1 MPGWRVG
8 AGQANPATPMASLIT
23 LNPSGSRR
31 NAMYRTAT
39 GEEIFVID
47 GHTHFWDGSPAN
59 QKNIHG
65 KQFIECFYAYH
76 SNLSPPSEKWEKEK
90 FEKYDAKTMF
100 EDLFV
105 TGYDDMAILQPTYL
119 TDFYKNGFNTTE
131 RNSAMKKS
139 HPDRFIL
146 NGAFDPRD
154 GNKGL
159 EDLHALSEKHK
170 LKGVK
175 LYTAEWRGESK
186 GYKLSD
192 KASYKYLEAAQK
204 LGIKNIHV
212 HKGPTIIP
220 LNRDAF
226 DVADVDDVATSFQDL
241 NFIVEHCGLPRLDD
255 FCWIATQETNVYA
268 GLAVALPFIHT
279 RPGYF
284 AHVISELLFWVGPD
298 KILYGSDYGIWTPKW
313 LIDKFMAF
321 EIPADV
327 TKETGSVLS
336 METKTKILGLNAAR
350 LYGIDVEAQKN
361 KIKAGGGYAHLPE
374 AVHAPR

>member
-1 MPGWRVG
+1 
-8 AGQANPATPMASLIT
+8 
-23 LNPSGSRR
+23 
-31 NAMYRTAT
+31 MYRTAS

-59 QKNIHG
+59 QKNVHG

-76 SNLSPPSEKWEKEK
+76 SNSSPAHEKWTLDK
-90 FEKYDAKTMF
+90 FSKYHDKTMHD
-100 EDLFV
+100 DLFV
-105 TGYDDMAILQPTYL
+105 HGYDDMAILQPTYL
-119 TDFYKNGFNTTE
+119 GDFYKNGFNTTE
-131 RNSAMKKS
+131 RNAAMKKS

-146 NGAFDPRD
+146 NSAFDPRD
-154 GNKGL
+154 GAKGL
-159 EDLHALSEKHK
+159 EALHENCEKYK
-170 LKGVK
+170 VKGVK
-175 LYTAEWRGESK
+175 LYTAEWKGDSK
-186 GYKLSD
+186 GYKLTD
-192 KASYKYLEAAQK
+192 PDSYKFLEAAQK
-204 LGIKNIHV
+204 YGVKNIHV
-212 HKGPTIIP
+212 HKGPTILP

-226 DVADVDDVATSFQDL
+226 DVADIDDVATSFQNL

-268 GLAVALPFIHT
+268 GIAVALPFIHT

-298 KILYGSDYGIWTPKW
+298 TILYGSDYAISTPRW
-313 LIDKFMAF
+313 LIATLMAL
-321 EIPADV
+321 EIPGDV

-336 METKTKILGLNAAR
+336 REKKAKILGLNAAR

>member
-1 MPGWRVG
+1 
-8 AGQANPATPMASLIT
+8 
-23 LNPSGSRR
+23 
-31 NAMYRTAT
+31 MYRTKT

-65 KQFIECFYAYH
+65 KQFIECFFAYH
-76 SNLSPPSEKWEKEK
+76 TNLSPPEERWTLEK
-90 FEKYDAKTMF
+90 FSKYDAQTMYN
-100 EDLFV
+100 DLFV
-105 TGYDDMAILQPTYL
+105 TGYDDMAILNPTYL
-119 TDFYKNGFNTTE
+119 GDFYKDGFNTTE
-131 RNSAMKKS
+131 RNATMKEK

-154 GNKGL
+154 GTKGL
-159 EDLHALSEKHK
+159 EHLHELKEKYNIT
-170 LKGVK
+170 GVK

-186 GYKLSD
+186 GYKLCD
-192 KASYKYLEAAQK
+192 KESYRFMEECVK
-204 LGIKNIHV
+204 LGVKNLHV

-226 DVADVDDVATSFQDL
+226 DVADIDDAATSFQGL

-284 AHVISELLFWVGPD
+284 AHIISELLFWVGED

-321 EIPADV
+321 ELPDDV
-327 TKETGSVLS
+327 AKETGVSLS
-336 METKTKILGLNAAR
+336 MQARKKILGLNAAK
-350 LYGIDVEAQKN
+350 LYGIDIEKQKA
-361 KIKAGGGYAHLPE
+361 KLHM
-374 AVHAPR
+374 AVAA

>member
-1 MPGWRVG
+1 
-8 AGQANPATPMASLIT
+8 
-23 LNPSGSRR
+23 
-31 NAMYRTAT
+31 MYRTAS

-76 SNLSPPSEKWEKEK
+76 SNLSPPAEKWPLEK
-90 FEKYDAKTMF
+90 FEKYDAKTMHD
-100 EDLFV
+100 DLFIN
-105 TGYDDMAILQPTYL
+105 GYDDMAILQPTYL
-119 TDFYKNGFNTTE
+119 TDFYNNGFNTTE
-131 RNSAMKKS
+131 RNSALKKS
-139 HPDRFIL
+139 HPERFIL

-159 EDLHALSEKHK
+159 EELHAKAEKYK
-170 LKGVK
+170 LQGVK

-186 GYKLSD
+186 GYRLDD
-192 KASYKYLEAAQK
+192 KETYKFLEAAQK

-220 LNRDAF
+220 LNKDAF
-226 DVADVDDVATSFQDL
+226 DVGDVDDVATAFQDL

-268 GLAVALPFIHT
+268 GIAVALPFIHS
-279 RPGYF
+279 RPAYF
-284 AHVISELLFWVGPD
+284 AHVMAELLFWIGPD

-313 LIDKFMAF
+313 LIDKFMEF
-321 EIPADV
+321 EIPEEM
-327 TKETGSVLS
+327 TKETGSVLTL
-336 METKTKILGLNAAR
+336 ENKKKILGLNAAR
-350 LYGIDVEAQKN
+350 IYNVDIEAQKN
-361 KIKAGGGYAHLPE
+361 KIGAAGGYAHLTAARAAE
-374 AVHAPR
+374 

>member
-1 MPGWRVG
+1 
-8 AGQANPATPMASLIT
+8 
-23 LNPSGSRR
+23 
-31 NAMYRTAT
+31 MYRTT
-39 GEEIFVID
+39 SGEEIFVID

-76 SNLSPPSEKWEKEK
+76 ANLSPPAEKWPLEK
-90 FEKYDAKTMF
+90 FEKYDAKTMHD
-100 EDLFV
+100 DLFV
-105 TGYDDMAILQPTYL
+105 NGYDDMAILQPTYL
-119 TDFYKNGFNTTE
+119 TDFYNNGFNTTE
-131 RNSAMKKS
+131 RNSALKKS
-139 HPDRFIL
+139 HPERFIL

-159 EDLHALSEKHK
+159 EELHAKAEKYK
-170 LKGVK
+170 LQGVK

-186 GYKLSD
+186 GYRLDD
-192 KASYKYLEAAQK
+192 KQTYRFLEAAQK

-220 LNRDAF
+220 LNKDAF
-226 DVADVDDVATSFQDL
+226 DVGDVDDVATAFQDL

-268 GLAVALPFIHT
+268 GIAVALPFIHS
-279 RPGYF
+279 RPAYF
-284 AHVISELLFWVGPD
+284 AHVMAELLFWVGPD

-321 EIPADV
+321 EIPEEL
-327 TKETGSVLS
+327 TKETGSVLTL
-336 METKTKILGLNAAR
+336 ENKKKILGLNAAR
-350 LYGIDVEAQKN
+350 LYNVDIEAQKN
-361 KIKAGGGYAHLPE
+361 KIGAAGGYAHLTS
-374 AVHAPR
+374 AAHAAE

>member
-1 MPGWRVG
+1 MPGRRVG

-31 NAMYRTAT
+31 NAKYRTGK

-186 GYKLSD
+186 GYKLTD
-192 KASYKYLEAAQK
+192 KASYKY
-204 LGIKNIHV
+204 
-212 HKGPTIIP
+212 
-220 LNRDAF
+220 F
-226 DVADVDDVATSFQDL
+226 DVADIDDVATSFQEL

-327 TKETGSVLS
+327 TKETGSVLT